1 MAYFEELPDISYVSL
16 LPKTGNNDERITV
29 KNIFKRAKLRSDI
42 DQAVTGFT
50 YYQIP
55 ENTRPDV
62 VAQNIYGDPELDWVI
77 LITNNIM
84 NVRNEWPLSNNDL
97 YDYMLEKYGSIEKL
111 NEINHWETTEI
122 RDNYNRI
129 LLKSGLEVDKEFSFT
144 YSISNTTYTVNPTAA
159 VTNED
164 YEIRKNESKRTIKLL
179 KPQYI
184 STFVKDMRNIMKYET
199 SSQYINRTTK
209 ASYNPN
215 ETGV

>member
-29 KNIFKRAKLRSDI
+29 KNIFKRAKLRTDI
-42 DQAVTGFT
+42 DQAITGFT

-55 ENTRPDV
+55 ENTRPDI

-84 NVRNEWPLSNNDL
+84 NVRDEWPLSNNDL
-97 YDYMLEKYGSIEKL
+97 YDYMLEKYGSVEKL
-111 NEINHWETTEI
+111 NEVKKWETTGI

-129 LLKSGLEVDKEFSFT
+129 LLKSGLEVDKEFTFT
-144 YSISNTTYTVNPTAA
+144 YSISNTTYTVNPTTA
-159 VTNED
+159 VTNEE

-179 KPQYI
+179 KPQYLSKFI
-184 STFVKDMRNIMKYET
+184 KDMRNIMKYET

-209 ASYNPN
+209 AAYNPN
-215 ETGV
+215 ATGV

>member
-77 LITNNIM
+77 LIANNIM
-84 NVRNEWPLSNNDL
+84 NVRDEWPLSNNDL
-97 YDYMLEKYGSIEKL
+97 YDFMLEKYGSVEKL

-179 KPQYI
+179 KHQYI

-199 SSQYINRTTK
+199 ASQYINRTTK

>member
-29 KNIFKRAKLRSDI
+29 KNIFKRAKLRTDV
-42 DQAVTGFT
+42 DQAITGFS

-84 NVRNEWPLSNNDL
+84 NVRDEWPLSNNDL
-97 YDYMLEKYGSIEKL
+97 YDYMLEKYGSVEKL

-122 RDNYNRI
+122 RDDFSRI
-129 LLKSGLEVDKEFSFT
+129 LLRSGLEVDKDFTFT

-179 KPQYI
+179 KPQYL
-184 STFVKDMRNIMKYET
+184 STFVKDMRSIMKYET

-209 ASYNPN
+209 AAYNPN
-215 ETGV
+215 TTGV

>member
-42 DQAVTGFT
+42 DQAITGFT

-77 LITNNIM
+77 LIANNIM
-84 NVRNEWPLSNNDL
+84 NVRDEWPLSNNDL
-97 YDYMLEKYGSIEKL
+97 YDYMLEKYGSVEKL

-122 RDNYNRI
+122 RDDFTRI
-129 LLKSGLEVDKEFSFT
+129 LLRGGLEVDKEFTFT

-179 KPQYI
+179 KPQYL
-184 STFVKDMRNIMKYET
+184 STFIKDMRSIMKYET
-199 SSQYINRTTK
+199 SSQDINSTTK
-209 ASYNPN
+209 AAYNPN
-215 ETGV
+215 TTRV